1 MRETLPLWNLYKTLL
16 LIIIVAGPIY
26 WLMFTTDGKRRTDTM
41 VLWLSGG
48 ESIEVNF
55 KALDHHFNEQNWK
68 TIYPDLDWQCKDTRD
83 SLGKR
88 VCFSKIASYNGIP
101 SSYLSVFFN
110 TTGTNAVKL
119 GYRDQY
125 HDEIGE
131 DLLYQLGQPISVTDP
146 VQSSPDLYQWRTQ
159 HGQLLLKKS
168 LLRGEEPVL
177 IWLANTY
184 SPASG

>member
-1 MRETLPLWNLYKTLL
+1 MRETQSLWKLYKTLL
-16 LIIIVAGPIY
+16 LIVIVAGPIY
-26 WLMFTTDGKRRTDTM
+26 WLMFTTDGKRRTDTV

-55 KALDHHFNEQNWK
+55 RALDRHFDKHDWK
-68 TIYPDLDWQCKDTRD
+68 TIYPDLDWQCKDTQSR
-83 SLGKR
+83 LGKH
-88 VCFSKIASYNGIP
+88 VCFSEIASYNGIP

-110 TTGTNAVKL
+110 ETGTSAVKL

-131 DLLYQLGQPISVTDP
+131 DLLYQLGQPVSVTDP
-146 VQSSPDLYQWRTQ
+146 AQGKPDIYQWRTEN
-159 HGQLLLKKS
+159 GQLLLKRS
-168 LLRGEEPVL
+168 LIRGEEPVL

-184 SPASG
+184 NPAPG